1 MQRAIVDG
9 AKNFLVEAISDN
21 LDINNPSF
29 GSSNTIRIADMGCS
43 IGPNTFIAVQNI
55 VEAVT
60 LKYQSMQ
67 QNPQD
72 LEFQVFFNDHVANDF
87 NALFRSLPP
96 SRPYFAVGVPGSFH
110 GRLFP
115 KSSLHI
121 VHSSYSLNWLS
132 KVPKEVKGINFHD
145 SEIGTNICT
154 STDEEVLELF
164 SSQYKKDVHNFLNA
178 RAQELV
184 GGGLMVLLVSGMH
197 NGAIFPKT
205 CSGMVLK
212 LLRSC
217 LMDMADEVRNWGLRT
232 TLFFSFTFY

>member
-1 MQRAIVDG
+1 MLLMTMNIFILYNMQKATVDT
-9 AKNFLVEAISDN
+9 AKKLLVEVISDK

-29 GSSNTIRIADMGCS
+29 GSSNTLRIADMGCS

-72 LEFQVFFNDHVANDF
+72 LEFHVFFNDHVANDF

-121 VHSSYSLNWLS
+121 VHSSYAPHWLS
-132 KVPKEVKGINFHD
+132 KVPKEVMGINFPG
-145 SEIGTNICT
+145 SKNGKNYCT
-154 STDEEVLELF
+154 SSTDEEVLEVF
-164 SSQYKKDVHNFLNA
+164 SSQYKKDVQTFLTA

-184 GGGLMVLLVSGMH
+184 RGGLMVLLLTGIQ
-197 NGAIFPKT
+197 NGAIFSET
-205 CSGMVLK
+205 CTGMVFK
-212 LLRSC
+212 LFGSC
-217 LMDMADEVRNWGLRT
+217 LLDMANAVRN
-232 TLFFSFTFY
+232 